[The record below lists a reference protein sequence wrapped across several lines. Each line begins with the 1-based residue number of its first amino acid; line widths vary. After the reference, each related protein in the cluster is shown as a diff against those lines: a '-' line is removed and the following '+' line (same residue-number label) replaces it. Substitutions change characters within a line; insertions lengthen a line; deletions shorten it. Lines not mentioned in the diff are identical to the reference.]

1 MLHWG
6 QSFFAISVC
15 SQHSSQYTCQQQT
28 ETTGL
33 RKSSM
38 QMRHFGRFRM
48 YPSYSRIFSFSDS
61 TTLLSVASTVPG
73 AFMGSSAGGWT
84 GRDGCDGSLLVP
96 SPGLSSAGRLTV
108 GGSLPIASSRS
119 VSEAVPLPETITSPI
134 EYCGGPYTWLSS
146 PSTFSSSSVSS
157 AAFRIYGKQLITDR
171 AKCTM
176 SSEAA
181 AIQETTEYSV
191 AFVTTPDTNASNK
204 LARGL
209 VEKKLVACVNIIPG
223 VMSIYEWEGKINE
236 DPEYLLMI
244 KTRTSRMD
252 EVIRFV
258 RENHPYS
265 VAEVISFPIANG
277 NAPYLEWI
285 GKIVPKPG
293 LPK

>member
-38 QMRHFGRFRM
+38 QMRHFGRFR
-48 YPSYSRIFSFSDS
+48 IDS

-84 GRDGCDGSLLVP
+84 GRNGCDGSLLVP

-119 VSEAVPLPETITSPI
+119 VSEAVPLPETVTSPI

-157 AAFRIYGKQLITDR
+157 AFLITDR
-171 AKCTM
+171 ARCTM